1 MTVDSFEIVFYTAV
15 FVLPGFIVN
24 CIIDS
29 INPPKKHNDGI
40 FFLKCLGYSIISC
53 AIWSWLY
60 LILIKC
66 DNLHYI
72 VKWVL
77 LVLISLIGSS
87 IVGLVISVFKQ
98 KQIIKKILEKMNVNT
113 IHTTPT
119 AWDYI
124 FSKQECSLVIIT
136 LLDDT
141 QLYGWYSNDSF
152 TSSDSDERD
161 IFVELAYSYK
171 NGKWTIDNESAG
183 FYVPKD
189 QIKYIEFKKGDD
201 TDVREEKHQ

>member
-1 MTVDSFEIVFYTAV
+1 M
-15 FVLPGFIVN
+15 
-24 CIIDS
+24 
-29 INPPKKHNDGI
+29 
-40 FFLKCLGYSIISC
+40 KCN
-53 AIWSWLY
+53 
-60 LILIKC
+60 
-66 DNLHYI
+66 NLHYV

-77 LVLISLIGSS
+77 LVLVSLTGSLI
-87 IVGLVISVFKQ
+87 IGLITSVFKQ
-98 KQIIKKILEKMNVNT
+98 NQIIDKILEKMKVNT

-124 FSKQECSLVIIT
+124 FSKQNCAFVIIT

-141 QLYGWYSNDSF
+141 QLYGWYSNNSF

-161 IFVELAYSYK
+161 IFVELGCKYEY
-171 NGKWTIDNESAG
+171 GKWTIDKESAG

-201 TDVREEKHQ
+201 TDVGEEKHQRRIPTQSKE